1 MDILDTLESKVREAA
16 SQLTSL
22 REENAALAEKVRDL
36 DGRLEEMG
44 DGAASWEDEKES
56 VRKRV
61 EKLVTGLKELL
72 AE

>member
-1 MDILDTLESKVREAA
+1 MDVLDTLEKKVREAA

-22 REENAALAEKVRDL
+22 REENTTLAEKVRDL
-36 DGRLEEMG
+36 EGRVKELG
-44 DGAASWEDEKES
+44 DGAVSWEKEREG

-61 EKLVTGLKELL
+61 EKLVTGLEELL